1 MLRKALAQPHA
12 QPPSCCGHMGRSQGS
27 HVVRTR
33 YGGTTLLWAGRAWAL
48 RLARCVPTGT
58 AETQRGSCWPVGR
71 ELTAPSRGVASSGA
85 ALAHALGKVR
95 RVPRSLRNEACVRL
109 GPRGHG
115 RRVNPLVR
123 PAASGRKRRIGSRRS
138 MPRGGN
144 SRRHPW
150 TDPSRWRALG
160 TAYRRA
166 GGWAVRAGQFTRRAV
181 NCVAL
186 GSGITAQEPSGRN
199 CGCVALAS
207 ALDTSSHR
215 CARLTE
221 QLIRRIRGPRRAE

>member
-1 MLRKALAQPHA
+1 MA
-12 QPPSCCGHMGRSQGS
+12 GGS
-27 HVVRTR
+27 GASRRH
-33 YGGTTLLWAGRAWAL
+33 LLDAL
-48 RLARCVPTGT
+48 RAAVRPLPMHLARCG
-58 AETQRGSCWPVGR
+58 AYRGACA
-71 ELTAPSRGVASSGA
+71 T
-85 ALAHALGKVR
+85 R
-95 RVPRSLRNEACVRL
+95 RACVRL

-115 RRVNPLVR
+115 RRINPLVR

-166 GGWAVRAGQFTRRAV
+166 GGWAARAGQFTRRAV

-215 CARLTE
+215 YARSTE